1 MRQPVQSH
9 TFYARHLVF
18 DKTSAQHHFAVVNCS
33 DAVMSVLLPNFNVQ
47 PDISAIMI
55 CCVVALIVVSSDILA
70 GSADGFILSNGVRK
84 GRFWG

>member
-1 MRQPVQSH
+1 
-9 TFYARHLVF
+9 
-18 DKTSAQHHFAVVNCS
+18 
-33 DAVMSVLLPNFNVQ
+33 MSVLLPNFNVQ